1 MFEVLFI
8 FVANQLATT
17 LNDTAWISEIKKCM
31 DRKDEVTKRSH
42 AISLLARAKEMEI
55 LMKKIP
61 VRIDK
66 NTVLLV
72 TAEKLQRMGLSLR
85 RGKRSRKK

>member
-1 MFEVLFI
+1 M
-8 FVANQLATT
+8 
-17 LNDTAWISEIKKCM
+17 CM
-31 DRKDEVTKRSH
+31 DRKDEVVKRSH

-72 TAEKLQRMGLSLR
+72 TAEKFERMGFASKKS
-85 RGKRSRKK
+85 KRSRKKKI